1 MDMSVKLNLSYPAA
15 APQSAPAPVNSD
27 PQKAKVDPVAA
38 AVPTRQDSKPS
49 DLEQAVT
56 DIRKFVQAAQRNL
69 DFSIDDTTHQVVVK
83 VIATDSGEVI
93 RQIPSETALKLAQ
106 SLHDASSVLFDAKV

>member
-27 PQKAKVDPVAA
+27 SQKTKVAPVVAA
-38 AVPTRQDSKPS
+38 VETKQDSKPS

-56 DIRKFVQAAQRNL
+56 DIRNFVQAAQRNL
-69 DFSIDDTTHQVVVK
+69 EFSIDDSTHQVVVK
-83 VIATDSGEVI
+83 VIATESG
-93 RQIPSETALKLAQ
+93 
-106 SLHDASSVLFDAKV
+106 

>member
-1 MDMSVKLNLSYPAA
+1 MDMSVKLNQSYPPV
-15 APQSAPAPVNSD
+15 APQSAPAPIAATD
-27 PQKAKVDPVAA
+27 KGIAKVQETPATGKEPKRA
-38 AVPTRQDSKPS
+38 

-56 DIRKFVQAAQRNL
+56 DIREFVQAAQRKL
-69 DFSIDDTTHQVVVK
+69 DFSIDDSTHRVVVK

-106 SLHDASSVLFDAKV
+106 NLSSASHLLFDDKV

>member
-15 APQSAPAPVNSD
+15 APQSAPVPVSND
-27 PQKAKVDPVAA
+27 PQKAKVEPSPAA
-38 AVPTRQDSKPS
+38 AQTQQDSKPS

-69 DFSIDDTTHQVVVK
+69 DFSIDDSTHQVVVK